1 MQYLDLTLTIKNVV
15 VPCRCTQSDP
25 MKTCTTI
32 LISAYM
38 YMYMYMHLVLE
49 LCRVFSVSIWN
60 YHTLETVDV
69 FYA

>member
-1 MQYLDLTLTIKNVV
+1 
-15 VPCRCTQSDP
+15 

-38 YMYMYMHLVLE
+38 YMWMYMHLVLE